1 MFINQINGTSAKW
14 SAFYTQ
20 KIMEAR
26 YIRVSTMNQK
36 TERQLAKSHPNEKLY
51 IDVVSGAMPFANR
64 PKGKE
69 LLSDIEQQK
78 ITLLTVSSIDRL
90 GRNLVDILGTI
101 EALNHYQTNL
111 KVENLGLDSLVDGK
125 PSSAFKLIVSVM
137 ANIAEMEREAIL
149 ERTREGIEIAKA
161 KGLFKGRKPGSVIP
175 DEDFLHKYRE
185 VVKQL
190 KKGKYSLRE
199 IAKICNVSLSTV
211 QKVKHVMNKKD
222 DT

>member
-190 KKGKYSLRE
+190 RKGKNSLRE

-211 QKVKHVMNKKD
+211 QKVKNKMN
-222 DT
+222 